1 MTGLIK
7 TIKDAAQKRAAYRRI
22 VNEIQIMSAREADDL
37 GIART
42 DAHRIAHQA
51 IYGY

>member
-1 MTGLIK
+1 MKGLIN
-7 TIKDAAQKRAAYRRI
+7 TLRNAAQKHAAYRRI
-22 VNEIQIMSAREADDL
+22 VNEISTMSAREADDL